1 LAQFTQLTF
10 ENHVFSVNGRN
21 WPVDGMNQLAKSLPK
36 LIGAIEAS
44 HLSTSAIFFAEADV
58 SCCFEEKADR
68 MQHLAIQTVN
78 LTFRRGDTPVIN
90 DLNLHVP
97 QGSIFGLLG
106 PNGSGKTTTIRLLLG
121 LLRPAS
127 GTAHI
132 LGLPFEKHQRE
143 ILTRIG
149 SLVELPTLYLHLTGY
164 ENLEINRLLRN
175 LPKTHIASTLQ
186 AVGLESFANKKV
198 GTYSLGMRQR
208 LGIALALV
216 GNPEL
221 LILDEPTN
229 GLDPAG
235 ILDMRN
241 LILELNREHG
251 KTILISSHILPE
263 VEKIATDLAIL
274 NDGRMLYQGSLEELK
289 SATNGQ
295 ASDLESI
302 FLTLTQYQQ

>member
-1 LAQFTQLTF
+1 M
-10 ENHVFSVNGRN
+10 E
-21 WPVDGMNQLAKSLPK
+21 
-36 LIGAIEAS
+36 
-44 HLSTSAIFFAEADV
+44 
-58 SCCFEEKADR
+58 
-68 MQHLAIQTVN
+68 HLAIQTNN
-78 LTFRRGDTPVIN
+78 LMFRRGNIPVIN

-127 GTAHI
+127 GMVHM
-132 LGLPFEKHQRE
+132 LGLPFAAHRLE

-164 ENLEINRLLRN
+164 ENLEITRLLRN
-175 LPKTHIASTLQ
+175 LPKTNIASSLQ
-186 AVGLESFANKKV
+186 AVGLESSANKKV

-241 LILELNREHG
+241 LILALNREHG
-251 KTILISSHILPE
+251 KTILISSHFLSEI
-263 VEKIATDLAIL
+263 EKIATDLAIL
-274 NDGRMLYQGSLEELK
+274 NDGRMLYQGTLEQLR

-302 FLTLTQYQQ
+302 FLALTQYQQ